1 MEARCVV
8 GVAEGRGGYWLPG
21 RQIVATGS
29 FITDPHRQY
38 FRRYFFKKGLRYQS
52 GRVGL
57 INNKPYINY
66 FNGLGASL
74 KNGLRAG
81 GPAAIFLCDG
91 FVNPGKNASDWHT
104 DCL

>member
-1 MEARCVV
+1 LPQGHLLPIR
-8 GVAEGRGGYWLPG
+8 RGN
-21 RQIVATGS
+21 ISAA
-29 FITDPHRQY
+29 I
-38 FRRYFFKKGLRYQS
+38 FFKKGLRYQS
-52 GRVGL
+52 GRVGF
-57 INNKPYINY
+57 INDKSYINY
-66 FNGLGASL
+66 FNGLGARL